1 MCELRRLSAVS
12 TDVEGTYTLHPDVKA
27 TVLEKLP
34 SASYPFW
41 RLQALITAYR
51 AVPWKYLEVPH
62 LGAILTT
69 HVAHTLTAVREHDG
83 YESLSMS
90 DRVDIVLTLIEASR
104 FPGMEWKR
112 LAVSQAKATMC
123 GLQDQYVHSCHT
135 NGAVSKRMH
144 AAIGSTVYQRALD
157 LFQNED
163 LSSAMDTL
171 KEWRLTEPASPAE
184 EAVLFRMNLL
194 RGKILRFQGKF
205 QDSLECLSKSRCV
218 AEQLGELHFDE
229 DAADLVVEVA
239 DTMIE
244 LNDPIR
250 AEQLLKEQL
259 ERQYYTPAARALL
272 SLSLAGS
279 LFAQQR
285 FLEADRLCRD
295 VESQRLSKMA
305 RLRLCITAAK
315 LRHVTSHWEGAFSWW
330 TQALLAINKFPPTS
344 GHATRIIYVSLCD
357 VLKHQGQQ
365 ELEQASRAQVA
376 NLETLSG
383 HAEAKHWIAGLR
395 HWLMYLESF
404 TS

>member
-1 MCELRRLSAVS
+1 MSTLNDAMCELWRLSAVS

-51 AVPWKYLEVPH
+51 AVPWKYLEVVEPH
-62 LGAILTT
+62 LGATLTT

-90 DRVDIVLTLIEASR
+90 DRVDIVLTLIKASQ

-123 GLQDQYVHSCHT
+123 GLQDQ
-135 NGAVSKRMH
+135 
-144 AAIGSTVYQRALD
+144 ALD

-171 KEWRLTEPASPAE
+171 KEWRLTKPASSTK

-205 QDSLECLSKSRCV
+205 QDSLECLSKSRCA

-229 DAADLVVEVA
+229 DATDLVVEVA
-239 DTMIE
+239 DTVIE

-272 SLSLAGS
+272 SLSLAES

-295 VESQRLSKMA
+295 VESQQLSKMA
-305 RLRLCITAAK
+305 RLRLCITAAT
-315 LRHVTSHWEGAFSWW
+315 LR
-330 TQALLAINKFPPTS
+330 
-344 GHATRIIYVSLCD
+344 GHATRIIYVSLCN
-357 VLKHQGQQ
+357 VLKH
-365 ELEQASRAQVA
+365 
-376 NLETLSG
+376 
-383 HAEAKHWIAGLR
+383 
-395 HWLMYLESF
+395 
-404 TS
+404 

>member
-1 MCELRRLSAVS
+1 MCELWRLSAVS

-51 AVPWKYLEVPH
+51 AVPWKYLEVVVREPH
-62 LGAILTT
+62 LGATLTT

-90 DRVDIVLTLIEASR
+90 DRVDIVLTLIKASQ

-123 GLQDQYVHSCHT
+123 GLQDQYVHSCIAQRESLLQRLAGYVKPATSVRELRQGHT
-135 NGAVSKRMH
+135 NSAVSKRMH
-144 AAIGSTVYQRALD
+144 AAIGFTDYQRALD

-171 KEWRLTEPASPAE
+171 KEWRLTKPASSTK

-205 QDSLECLSKSRCV
+205 QDSLECLSKSRCA

-229 DAADLVVEVA
+229 DATDLVVEVA
-239 DTMIE
+239 DTVIE

-272 SLSLAGS
+272 SLSLAES

-295 VESQRLSKMA
+295 VESQQLSKMA
-305 RLRLCITAAK
+305 RLRLCITAAT
-315 LRHVTSHWEGAFSWW
+315 LRYVTSHWEGVFSWW
-330 TQALLAINKFPPTS
+330 TQALLTINKFPPTS
-344 GHATRIIYVSLCD
+344 GHATRIIYVSLCN
-357 VLKHQGQQ
+357 VLKH
-365 ELEQASRAQVA
+365 
-376 NLETLSG
+376 
-383 HAEAKHWIAGLR
+383 
-395 HWLMYLESF
+395 
-404 TS
+404 